1 MFALNYYIDSFQNGK
16 KFFVNSFVTDQK
28 SRDALNAFVDAQT
41 DFTKQII
48 KTGEVLAMECA
59 TNIERAFTPAKTK

>member
-28 SRDALNAFVDAQT
+28 SRDALNAFVDTQT
-41 DFTKQII
+41 EFTKQIF
-48 KTGEVLAMECA
+48 KTGEVLAMEYA
-59 TNIERAFTPAKTK
+59 TQIEKAFTPAKMK

>member
-28 SRDALNAFVDAQT
+28 SRDALNAFVDKQT
-41 DFTKQII
+41 DFTKQIF
-48 KTGEVLAMECA
+48 KTGEVIAMEYA
-59 TNIERAFTPAKTK
+59 TQIERAFTPVKAK

>member
-28 SRDALNAFVDAQT
+28 SRDALNAFVDRQT
-41 DFTKQII
+41 DFTKQIF
-48 KTGEVLAMECA
+48 KTGEVIAMEYA
-59 TNIERAFTPAKTK
+59 TQIERAFTPVKAK

>member
-28 SRDALNAFVDAQT
+28 TKEALNAFVDKQT
-41 DFTKQII
+41 EFTKQIF
-48 KTGEVLAMECA
+48 KTSEVVAMEYA
-59 TNIERAFTPAKTK
+59 TQIEKAFTPVKTK